1 MRDYLTPISDE
12 IIEDGLGGIFG
23 KRKSKTGSKSL
34 MLAGHLDEMDSSSL
48 KLTIMGLLNSN
59 LLAVGGAK

>member
-1 MRDYLTPISDE
+1 
-12 IIEDGLGGIFG
+12 
-23 KRKSKTGSKSL
+23 

-48 KLTIMGLLNSN
+48 KLIIMDLLNSN